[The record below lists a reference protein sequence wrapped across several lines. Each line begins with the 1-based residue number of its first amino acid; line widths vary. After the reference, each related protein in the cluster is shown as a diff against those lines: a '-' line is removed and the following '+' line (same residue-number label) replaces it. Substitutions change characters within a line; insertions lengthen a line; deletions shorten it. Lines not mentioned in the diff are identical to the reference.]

1 MNESLKLVDISTF
14 ITFFKE
20 TFSKIQLKLLK
31 MPLQNM
37 IDQEIETKHKKCSEK
52 ERQDKLSEILFQLS
66 DFANILFAKKE
77 S

>member
-52 ERQDKLSEILFQLS
+52 ER
-66 DFANILFAKKE
+66 
-77 S
+77 